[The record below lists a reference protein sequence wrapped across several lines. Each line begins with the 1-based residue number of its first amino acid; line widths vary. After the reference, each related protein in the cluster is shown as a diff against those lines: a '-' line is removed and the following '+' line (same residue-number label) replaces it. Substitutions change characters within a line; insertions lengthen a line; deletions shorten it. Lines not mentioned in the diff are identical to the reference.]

1 MMSGWFLVVL
11 VVCGLVKAQTP
22 TDGDENDLIL
32 NPEKTDTGLQVLLQQ
47 LMTRVEKLERERED
61 RGSYQVAFS
70 ASLMTTTDWTS
81 VGPFNTVTTLVF
93 RNVMTN
99 IGNAYNPITGI
110 FTAPLK
116 GLYYIRMTGSVGNSG
131 SVDISLTKNGWSM
144 FGIYNTN
151 EKYSSSSNGMTMVL
165 EASDQLWV
173 TLWSGN
179 SIFDQSQLSTFSG
192 FLIFPM

>member
-32 NPEKTDTGLQVLLQQ
+32 NPEKTDTDLQVLLQQ

-61 RGSYQVAFS
+61 RGYYQVAFS

-99 IGNAYNPITGI
+99 IGNAYNSITGI

-131 SVDISLTKNGWSM
+131 SVDISLRKNGQSM

-165 EASDQLWV
+165 EAGDQLWV

-192 FLIFPM
+192 FLICPM

>member
-11 VVCGLVKAQTP
+11 VVCD
-22 TDGDENDLIL
+22 TD
-32 NPEKTDTGLQVLLQQ
+32 LQVLLQQ
-47 LMTRVEKLERERED
+47 LMTRVEKLERERY
-61 RGSYQVAFS
+61 YQVAFS

-99 IGNAYNPITGI
+99 IGNAYNSITGI

-131 SVDISLTKNGWSM
+131 SVDISLRKNGRSM

-165 EASDQLWV
+165 EAGDQLWV

-179 SIFDQSQLSTFSG
+179 SIFDQGQLSTFSG
-192 FLIFPM
+192 FLICPM